1 MLARWRTARVRAHPG
16 CMNERI
22 CSWGGLANHRDN
34 SLQLFCVA
42 LRVKLLGTKTDGLI
56 LSEAVARSRGLW
68 TRGSPND
75 QYCFFVGTS
84 RIHQAGI

>member
-1 MLARWRTARVRAHPG
+1 MSAFALG
-16 CMNERI
+16 
-22 CSWGGLANHRDN
+22 S
-34 SLQLFCVA
+34 A
-42 LRVKLLGTKTDGLI
+42 LRIIEITAFNCFALPYALKLLGTKIDGLI
-56 LSEAVARSRGLW
+56 LSQVVARSRGLW